1 MKQLIFPFVLAH
13 GEGWEIVASR
23 AVSDLVKKVL
33 GEQHHTADQV
43 QENGTFEL
51 HYTPSDAKMKTYKV
65 PLPNPQKSPEHQS
78 NSSPINNQQQTK
90 FDDERFILQSKDT
103 DINRF

>member
-1 MKQLIFPFVLAH
+1 
-13 GEGWEIVASR
+13 
-23 AVSDLVKKVL
+23 VKKVL
-33 GEQHHTADQV
+33 GELHNTTEQV

-65 PLPNPQKSPEHQS
+65 PLSNPQKSPEHQS
-78 NSSPINNQQQTK
+78 NSSSINNQQQTK
-90 FDDERFILQSKDT
+90 FDDERFIIQSKDT

>member
-1 MKQLIFPFVLAH
+1 LCFFLAH

-33 GEQHHTADQV
+33 GEQHHTAEQV

-51 HYTPSDAKMKTYKV
+51 HYTPSDAKMKRIKF
-65 PLPNPQKSPEHQS
+65 LF
-78 NSSPINNQQQTK
+78 PIHKNHLNINL
-90 FDDERFILQSKDT
+90 ILL
-103 DINRF
+103 R